1 MTIVAEHNVDPQ
13 MRRLYD
19 EHYIK
24 LNPLLPYLASASG
37 GQVYSCR
44 HLVTQPEYL
53 RSAFYREWAEPQGWW
68 DYAGVTVVR
77 QDHCSAAVGFTRA
90 KQDQVFSNSN
100 LELLDL
106 LAPHLVRAAQIQDLL
121 GIERQYSRDLASL
134 VEACQCAILILDS
147 EARVIEANPAASALL
162 ARNEGL
168 IDKQGLRFAGQ
179 PVRALND
186 AVRAAC
192 SRTGVRRG
200 ATIPVK
206 RRPGRRPLLLYVLP
220 LADPPAMPL
229 VGIYSARAAVF
240 LLDPERPPI
249 GRLDTF
255 AASYQL
261 TSARVSGYPTSGLR

>member
-1 MTIVAEHNVDPQ
+1 MRGRQQFSEVVAGIYDCVLRPEGWARVLDGLQREVGAVSSYLLIHGTHPLDRNMTIVAEHNVDPQ

-106 LAPHLVRAAQIQDLL
+106 LAPHLVRAGRQIQDLL

-134 VEACQCAILILDS
+134 VEACQCAILIF
-147 EARVIEANPAASALL
+147 RQ
-162 ARNEGL
+162 R
-168 IDKQGLRFAGQ
+168 
-179 PVRALND
+179 
-186 AVRAAC
+186 
-192 SRTGVRRG
+192 
-200 ATIPVK
+200 
-206 RRPGRRPLLLYVLP
+206 
-220 LADPPAMPL
+220 
-229 VGIYSARAAVF
+229 SAR
-240 LLDPERPPI
+240 D
-249 GRLDTF
+249 
-255 AASYQL
+255 
-261 TSARVSGYPTSGLR
+261 